1 MVRSLRLFGLI
12 TVYVMSVVLLGGA
25 DHSMAEAAEL
35 RGDAARG
42 RTLFVSKGCVVC
54 HAINEV
60 GGTSAPP
67 LDPEFAP
74 GEVDPLDFVAR
85 MWRGAEPMIFMQQ
98 QELGVQIDFTGQ
110 ELADIIAFVRDPRE
124 RRKFSEQTL
133 AQGDP
138 EAGRDIVRSW
148 CTACHVVDLEGT
160 GADAGP
166 PLPALLAGKQR
177 SADEIRG
184 WLADPHPP
192 MPNLN
197 LSRQEI
203 EDIIAYLESL
213 TGN

>member
-1 MVRSLRLFGLI
+1 M
-12 TVYVMSVVLLGGA
+12 
-25 DHSMAEAAEL
+25 
-35 RGDAARG
+35 
-42 RTLFVSKGCVVC
+42 
-54 HAINEV
+54 
-60 GGTSAPP
+60 
-67 LDPEFAP
+67 
-74 GEVDPLDFVAR
+74 
-85 MWRGAEPMIFMQQ
+85 
-98 QELGVQIDFTGQ
+98 QIDFTGQ
-110 ELADIIAFVRDPRE
+110 ELADIIAFVRDPKE
-124 RRKFSEQTL
+124 RRKFSEQAL

-203 EDIIAYLESL
+203 DDILAYLESL
-213 TGN
+213 TGD